1 MTTKQELHRAIDEL
15 SEEQVRK
22 VIRVVEVIQ
31 SQNLSRGPQM
41 IDLKRYSGV
50 LKLTEDPLA
59 YQERLRNEW
68 P

>member
-1 MTTKQELHRAIDEL
+1 MTTKHELHQAIDEL
-15 SEEQVRK
+15 SEEQVQK

-31 SQNLSRGPQM
+31 NRNLSRDHHTV
-41 IDLKRYSGV
+41 DLGRYSGV